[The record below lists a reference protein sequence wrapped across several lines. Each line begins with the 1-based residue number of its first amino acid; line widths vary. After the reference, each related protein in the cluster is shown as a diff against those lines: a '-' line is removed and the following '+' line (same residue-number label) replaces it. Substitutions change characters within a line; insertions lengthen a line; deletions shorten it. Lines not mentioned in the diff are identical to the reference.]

1 MTERTKNIL
10 TIALSIIIF
19 ILISGFLVIAWEL
32 RETQNSL
39 KGFQWAIDSIKSL
52 DSQISSNSA
61 EFESIEEKKKNLT
74 ERQWELH
81 ELNKSL
87 RAERDEAQTQF
98 LSGLWLLPSSQA
110 QSKYQ
115 LQKRLISHNLNRK
128 NLSQF
133 LLLLQLLH
141 LRQKKSCRKKRLH
154 TESQKALIV

>member
-1 MTERTKNIL
+1 MTEKSKVIL
-10 TIALSIIIF
+10 TWTLASIIVLF
-19 ILISGFLVIAWEL
+19 ISGFLVIAWEL

-98 LSGLWLLPSSQA
+98 LSGLWLIPSSQA
-110 QSKYQ
+110 Q
-115 LQKRLISHNLNRK
+115 
-128 NLSQF
+128 
-133 LLLLQLLH
+133 
-141 LRQKKSCRKKRLH
+141 
-154 TESQKALIV
+154 

>member
-1 MTERTKNIL
+1 MKERTKNIL

-19 ILISGFLVIAWEL
+19 VLISGFLVIAWEL

-39 KGFQWAIDSIKSL
+39 KGFQWAIDSIKSI

-87 RAERDEAQTQF
+87 RAERENAQTQF
-98 LSGLWLLPSSQA
+98 LSGLWLLQSSQA
-110 QSKYQ
+110 Q
-115 LQKRLISHNLNRK
+115 
-128 NLSQF
+128 
-133 LLLLQLLH
+133 
-141 LRQKKSCRKKRLH
+141 
-154 TESQKALIV
+154 